1 MMFALILLVIV
12 AYYLFNSSNSGA
24 SCCMNHQSHTH
35 TAQDILNERY
45 ASGEIDR
52 EEYLDRKQELSGQK
66 KLISIKKG

>member
-1 MMFALILLVIV
+1 MMFGLILLVIV

-35 TAQDILNERY
+35 TAQDILAERY